1 MEFEWDELK
10 ERVNFQKHKIT
21 LESLA
26 VPNGEN
32 LGEFTMKQPK
42 LNNLTIDKPGTK
54 KIRDLALKSKK
65 IKITIN
71 IDQKSL
77 ETLKNMAHTSG
88 ASYQKILNE
97 ILKIGLEKQ
106 NDAETRLQKIEM
118 EIAKLKKKMAA

>member
-1 MEFEWDELK
+1 MEK
-10 ERVNFQKHKIT
+10 

-32 LGEFTMKQPK
+32 LGEFIMKQPK
-42 LNNLTIDKPGTK
+42 LNNLAIDKSGTK
-54 KIRDLALKSKK
+54 KISNMALKSKK

-71 IDQKSL
+71 IDQNSL
-77 ETLKNMAHTSG
+77 ETLKNMAQASG

-118 EIAKLKKKMAA
+118 KIARLKKKMAA